1 MSKCIV
7 CGNLTVNGDLTVTG
21 NVYNVMSM
29 KALIKKLEEGGFKN
43 ITELTNN
50 QRTVDSL
57 EVEDLIFINF
67 NCDDQSEL
75 VVLGNC
81 TTVNSITLE

>member
-1 MSKCIV
+1 MSKCVV
-7 CGNLTVNGDLTVTG
+7 CGNLTINGDLTVTG

-75 VVLGNC
+75 VVLGSC
-81 TTVNSITLE
+81 VTMNSITLE

>member
-1 MSKCIV
+1 MSKCVV
-7 CGNLTVNGDLTVTG
+7 CGNLTINGDLTVTG

>member
-7 CGNLTVNGDLTVTG
+7 CGNLTINGDLTVTG

-75 VVLGNC
+75 VVLGSC
-81 TTVNSITLE
+81 VTMNSITLE

>member
-1 MSKCIV
+1 MSKCVV
-7 CGNLTVNGDLTVTG
+7 CGNLTINGDLTVTG

-57 EVEDLIFINF
+57 EVEDIIFINF

-75 VVLGNC
+75 VVLGSC
-81 TTVNSITLE
+81 VTMNSITLE

>member
-1 MSKCIV
+1 MSKCVV
-7 CGNLTVNGDLTVTG
+7 CGNLTIKGNLTVTG
-21 NVYNVMSM
+21 NVYYVMNM

>member
-7 CGNLTVNGDLTVTG
+7 CGNLTINGDLTVTG

-75 VVLGNC
+75 VVLGSC
-81 TTVNSITLE
+81 VTVNTITLE

>member
-1 MSKCIV
+1 MSKCVV
-7 CGNLTVNGDLTVTG
+7 CGNLTINGDLTVTG

-75 VVLGNC
+75 VVLGSC
-81 TTVNSITLE
+81 VTMNSLTLE

>member
-7 CGNLTVNGDLTVTG
+7 CGNLTINGDLTVTG

>member
-1 MSKCIV
+1 MSKCVV
-7 CGNLTVNGDLTVTG
+7 CGNLTINGDLTVTG
-21 NVYNVMSM
+21 NVYNVMNM

-75 VVLGNC
+75 VVLGSC
-81 TTVNSITLE
+81 VTMNSITLE